1 VHLNYL
7 PLRFTSDVF
16 KGGVLLFEGNPKDLA
31 TRESALSVKL
41 RELRQQNG
49 KTHVFHASGNTI
61 ACIPLTP
68 HASLIGQEKQF
79 DIHTDFQL
87 ANALARAALFEF
99 FKAAGNETVI
109 GFRPVTLLLE
119 KHNLANTRQDV
130 FGLFPEYTLDVRPLA
145 PHEGD
150 ITSGVLVG
158 FGIHYVI
165 LKTVA
170 ELLAEGVRSLEF
182 SGA

>member
-1 VHLNYL
+1 MHLNYL

-16 KGGVLLFEGNPKDLA
+16 KGGVLFFEGNLKDLA

-41 RELRQQNG
+41 RELRHQHG

-68 HASLIGQEKQF
+68 DAPLIGQEKQF
-79 DIHTDFQL
+79 DILTDFQL
-87 ANALARAALFEF
+87 ANALARSALYEF

-119 KHNLANTRQDV
+119 KHNL
-130 FGLFPEYTLDVRPLA
+130 
-145 PHEGD
+145 
-150 ITSGVLVG
+150 TS
-158 FGIHYVI
+158 
-165 LKTVA
+165 A
-170 ELLAEGVRSLEF
+170 R
-182 SGA
+182 